1 MKGTDSMN
9 NYDKIKEI
17 LNKNNGI
24 ITSQMLKDRDIP
36 SIYLTRMVNQGKI
49 QRIDRGI
56 YSIEEV
62 MLDEYYLL
70 YQKNKRAIF
79 SFSSALYLYG
89 LTDRVP
95 YEMEITLPNTYN
107 SSHIVKDVIIHKVV
121 EKYYSIG
128 RTIKK
133 TMFGNEVACYDM
145 ERTIC
150 DLVRFRQ
157 KIDVE
162 IFKKALHSY
171 RNNSNRDYQKL
182 RQYATV
188 FRISK
193 EINEL
198 LDVI

>member
-1 MKGTDSMN
+1 MN
-9 NYDKIKEI
+9 SYKKII
-17 LNKNNGI
+17 ALANKNNGI
-24 ITSQMLKDRDIP
+24 ITNQMLNDRDIP
-36 SIYLTRMVNQGKI
+36 SIYLTRMVEQGKI

-56 YSIEEV
+56 YSIEDV

-79 SFSSALYLYG
+79 SFSSALYLYE
-89 LTDRVP
+89 LTDRIP
-95 YEMEITLPNTYN
+95 YQMEVTLPSTYN
-107 SSHIVKDVIIHKVV
+107 SSHIEEDIIIHKVV

-133 TMFGNEVACYDM
+133 TMFGNKVACYDM

-150 DLVRFRQ
+150 DLVRFRK

-162 IFKKALHSY
+162 IFKKALDGY
-171 RNNSNRDYQKL
+171 KNNSNRNYQKL
-182 RQYATV
+182 RQYATI

-193 EINEL
+193 QINDL

>member
-1 MKGTDSMN
+1 
-9 NYDKIKEI
+9 
-17 LNKNNGI
+17 
-24 ITSQMLKDRDIP
+24 
-36 SIYLTRMVNQGKI
+36 MVNQGKI

-62 MLDEYYLL
+62 MLNDYYLL

-79 SFSSALYLYG
+79 SFSSALLLHG
-89 LTDRVP
+89 LTDSVP
-95 YEMEITLPNTYN
+95 YEMEMTLPNTYN
-107 SSHIVKDVIIHKVV
+107 SSHIVGDAIIHKVI

-150 DLVRFRQ
+150 DLVRFRH

-162 IFKKALHSY
+162 MFKKALHSY
-171 RNNSNRDYQKL
+171 KSNPNRGYQKL
-182 RQYATV
+182 PQYATV

-193 EINEL
+193 QINEL

>member
-1 MKGTDSMN
+1 MD

-24 ITSQMLKDRDIP
+24 ITSQMLNDRDIP
-36 SIYLTRMVNQGKI
+36 SIYLTRMVKAGNL
-49 QRIDRGI
+49 QRVDRGI
-56 YSIEEV
+56 YSTDEV
-62 MLDEYYLL
+62 MVDEYYLL
-70 YQKNKRAIF
+70 YKKNQRAIF
-79 SFSSALYLYG
+79 SFSSALYLHS
-89 LTDRVP
+89 LTDRIP
-95 YEMEITLPNTYN
+95 YQMEITLPSSYN
-107 SSHIVKDVIIHKVV
+107 SGHINEDVIIHKVV
-121 EKYYSIG
+121 EKYYALG

-162 IFKKALHSY
+162 IFKKAITVY
-171 RNNSNRDYQKL
+171 KENPERDYQKL
-182 RQYATV
+182 RQYAQTM
-188 FRISK
+188 RISK
-193 EINEL
+193 QINDL